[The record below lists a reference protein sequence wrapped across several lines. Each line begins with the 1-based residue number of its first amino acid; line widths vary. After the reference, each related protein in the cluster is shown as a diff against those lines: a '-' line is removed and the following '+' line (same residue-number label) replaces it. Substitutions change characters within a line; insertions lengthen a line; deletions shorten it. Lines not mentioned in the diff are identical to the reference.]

1 MPKISRTL
9 TFREVQSIKRP
20 GFHALGGS
28 VGLYLYVHQSGR
40 RYYYYRYKAV
50 DGKRSAICLGS
61 MESMDLAEARRQ
73 AFDWKERVSKGENPS
88 VVKAQAVLAAK
99 RLREKSHLESQ
110 KALRTFSNVS
120 AKWLLER
127 ARSGYWK
134 NHKSGEGHV
143 QTKLDLYLNPA
154 IGNVQIHQLAARD
167 VFEAVK
173 PIFQSKPVTADRC
186 IQVVSAVWRW
196 AAAMGWCSGEN
207 PADRRGSLGILLEP
221 YKRTRKAAVNMGALD
236 FREVPDFFVE
246 LHAMSGISAKLTEFA
261 ILTGLRSKM
270 VRYLRWEDV
279 NFEEALVTI
288 PESSNKVT
296 GRGSFTAFLS
306 VQAIDLLKS
315 LSQEYEWVF
324 PSPLFHGPM
333 TDQAPGKIFKMLNAR
348 NLAAGGRG
356 WYDREQT
363 ESRGVPVLAT
373 VHGTARASFKTWS
386 RSGKNRK
393 RFDDDAVELCLA
405 HKLQDQF
412 NGAYNR
418 AQLEP
423 ERRKVM
429 QAWADYCYSKVV
441 KG

>member
-1 MPKISRTL
+1 
-9 TFREVQSIKRP
+9 
-20 GFHALGGS
+20 
-28 VGLYLYVHQSGR
+28 
-40 RYYYYRYKAV
+40 
-50 DGKRSAICLGS
+50 
-61 MESMDLAEARRQ
+61 MDLAEARRQ

-154 IGNVQIHQLAARD
+154 IGNVLIHQLAARD

-246 LHAMSGISAKLTEFA
+246 LHTMTGVSAKMTEFA

-270 VRYLRWEDV
+270 VRHLRWEDV
-279 NFEEALVTI
+279 NLKEALVCI

-296 GRGSFTAFLS
+296 GRGVFTAFLS
-306 VQAIDLLKS
+306 TQAVDLLKA
-315 LSQEYEWVF
+315 LPRDYEWVF

-333 TDQAPGKIFKMLNAR
+333 SDQAPGKIFKMLNAKS
-348 NLAAGGRG
+348 LSEGGAG

-363 ESRGVPVLAT
+363 ETRGVPVLAT
-373 VHGTARASFKTWS
+373 VHGTARASFKTWA
-386 RSGKNRK
+386 RTGKNRK
-393 RFDDDAVELCLA
+393 KFDDDAVELCLA

-423 ERRKVM
+423 ERRKIM
-429 QAWADYCYSKVV
+429 QAWGDYCYSKIED
-441 KG
+441 K

>member
-1 MPKISRTL
+1 M
-9 TFREVQSIKRP
+9 SIKRP
-20 GFHALGGS
+20 GFHTLGGS
-28 VGLYLYVHQSGR
+28 VGLYLFVHETGR
-40 RYYYYRYKAV
+40 RYYYYRFKAV

-61 MESMDLAEARRQ
+61 IDSMDLAEARRR
-73 AFDWKERVSKGENPS
+73 AFEWKERVSNGENPS
-88 VVKAQAVLAAK
+88 IVKAQTALAAK
-99 RLREKSHLESQ
+99 NARKHQRLEDQ
-110 KALRTFSNVS
+110 KAQRTFSRIS
-120 AKWLLER
+120 AMWLLER
-127 ARSGYWK
+127 AKSGYWK
-134 NHKSGEGHV
+134 NHKSGEAHI
-143 QTKLDLYLNPA
+143 QTKLNLYLNPA
-154 IGNVQIHQLAARD
+154 IGDLLIHQITAKD
-167 VFEAVK
+167 VFESVK
-173 PIFQSKPVTADRC
+173 PIFQSKPETANRC

-221 YKRTRKAAVNMGALD
+221 YKRNRKESVNMGALD
-236 FREVPDFFVE
+236 FHEVPDFFVE

-296 GRGSFTAFLS
+296 GRGAFTAFLS
-306 VQAIDLLKS
+306 TQAVDLLKS
-315 LSQEYEWVF
+315 LSREYEWVF

-423 ERRKVM
+423 ERREVM
-429 QAWADYCYSKVV
+429 QAWADYCYSKIDI
-441 KG
+441 